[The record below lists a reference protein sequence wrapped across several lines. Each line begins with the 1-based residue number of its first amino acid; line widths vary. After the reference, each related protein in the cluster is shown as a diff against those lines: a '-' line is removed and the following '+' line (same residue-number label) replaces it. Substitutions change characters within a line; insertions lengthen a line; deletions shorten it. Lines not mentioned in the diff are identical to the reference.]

1 MRGNGLL
8 NFVKH
13 SAEAG
18 RESKGKRMGDC
29 ILVVDGAATS
39 RITMKVRL
47 ASACYEVATAPSLD
61 EALATL
67 RRTTPQVILVGG
79 AAGDNSV
86 VLC

>member
-1 MRGNGLL
+1 
-8 NFVKH
+8 
-13 SAEAG
+13 
-18 RESKGKRMGDC
+18 
-29 ILVVDGAATS
+29 
-39 RITMKVRL
+39 MKVRL

-86 VLC
+86 VLCCARLAAETMGTVPVIAITDPQD